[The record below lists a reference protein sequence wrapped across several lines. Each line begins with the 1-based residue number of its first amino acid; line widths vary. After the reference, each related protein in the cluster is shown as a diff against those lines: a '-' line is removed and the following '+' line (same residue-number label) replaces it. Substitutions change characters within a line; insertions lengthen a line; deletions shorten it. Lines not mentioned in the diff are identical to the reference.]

1 MDDELKRRLEDL
13 ERKLD
18 ATASLVRIGLPIV
31 TGLDNKINS
40 LIDSHVRLYDSIEQL
55 AASER
60 RLAEAQAATETSLR
74 TLIESLRS
82 PNGGKQ

>member
-18 ATASLVRIGLPIV
+18 ATASLVRIGLPVV

-40 LIDSHVRLYDSIEQL
+40 LIDSHVRLYDTIQQL
-55 AASER
+55 AESER
-60 RLAEAQAATETSLR
+60 RLAEAQAATEVSLR
-74 TLIESLRS
+74 TLIESLHSR
-82 PNGGKQ
+82 NGG

>member
-1 MDDELKRRLEDL
+1 LDDELKRRLEDL

-40 LIDSHVRLYDSIEQL
+40 LIDSHVRLYDAIQ
-55 AASER
+55 
-60 RLAEAQAATETSLR
+60 RLAESQTATDTSLR
-74 TLIESLRS
+74 RLIESLHS